1 MSIVSSLIGASLTQ
15 VWKPPGGVT
24 VPPQAADAQA
34 PFALGTAVT
43 TDGWLG
49 APAVSTG
56 RIMAIFARVGATGIA
71 AGATAGITAG
81 VTVAAAAGNTL
92 TNNTGQALVTGD
104 YAFLTVQPVTT
115 P

>member
-1 MSIVSSLIGASLTQ
+1 MSVVSGLIGSSLTQ
-15 VWKPPGGVT
+15 VWKPVNGVT
-24 VPPQAADAQA
+24 VPPAAADAQA
-34 PFALGTAVT
+34 PFALGTTVT

-49 APAVSTG
+49 SPAVSTG
-56 RIMAIFARVGATGIA
+56 RTLAVFCRVGATGIA

-81 VTVAAAAGNTL
+81 VTVAAAAGNTF

-104 YAFLTVQPVTT
+104 YAFLTIQPATL